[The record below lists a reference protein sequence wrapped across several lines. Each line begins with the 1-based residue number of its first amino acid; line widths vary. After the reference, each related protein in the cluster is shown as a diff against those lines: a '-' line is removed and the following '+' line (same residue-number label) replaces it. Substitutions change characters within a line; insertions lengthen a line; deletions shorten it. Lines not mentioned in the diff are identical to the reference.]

1 MLAQKEL
8 GHRRNQVAIYVA
20 QLAHLRGPYQTAIY
34 VAHQMTTYVAYQLT
48 IYVAYQITTYV
59 VPFFAFV
66 FVLYPLGPG
75 ALAAVFTFVSY
86 VFSQARSPRGGSRL
100 MTVVLQK

>member
-1 MLAQKEL
+1 MPAQKGL

-34 VAHQMTTYVAYQLT
+34 VAHQMTTYVAYQ
-48 IYVAYQITTYV
+48 ITTYV

-66 FVLYPLGPG
+66 FVLYVPFSGPEPPRRSSLLSRTYSLRPG
-75 ALAAVFTFVSY
+75 ALAA
-86 VFSQARSPRGGSRL
+86 GLGS
-100 MTVVLQK
+100 

>member
-1 MLAQKEL
+1 MPGQKGL
-8 GHRRNQVAIYVA
+8 GRRCNQVAIYVA

-66 FVLYPLGPG
+66 FVLYVPFSGPEPPRRSSLLSRTYSLRPG
-75 ALAAVFTFVSY
+75 ALAA
-86 VFSQARSPRGGSRL
+86 GLGS
-100 MTVVLQK
+100 